1 MPKLG
6 LSIALP
12 TTPDTSPPWLDHN
25 QTDHWDRGSF
35 LSEEATA
42 AKARQD
48 APVPAYSW
56 YALGVLVLVYV
67 LNFIDR
73 QILSILAND
82 IKADLGVDDAYLGFL
97 YGTAFAVFYSLFGIP
112 LGKLADSWKRTRLL
126 AIGLTLW
133 STMTALSG
141 FAKTATVLTVARIGV
156 GVGEATASPSAYSL
170 ISDWFPARLRATAL
184 AVYSSGLYIGGGVSI
199 WIGALIVEQWNA
211 AYPGGGPLGLA
222 GWQAAF
228 LAVGIPGLLLALW
241 VLTLKEPV
249 RGAIDGLPAPENPA
263 PFTGF
268 MRELVEVIPP
278 FTLIGAMLRG
288 PQAVV
293 INLAGLAFFAA
304 AALGLSQLVP
314 ASANLIPGTAD
325 GSFRVSDQWLFLA
338 VGYYAVFSWA
348 MGLRARDLPTFRL
361 TWGSPAFLCVILGYG
376 TVAFMAYANSYWGA
390 PYAERVLGVS
400 KYDLGLW
407 LGAPGALAGFLGVVL
422 GGRMADYLLQ
432 HRPDGRILVIL
443 FGLLTP
449 VPVVYFNFTTESL
462 PVFYVLSFF
471 VNMLTASALG
481 AAAASSQAL
490 VLPRMRGVATATFF
504 LATTLVGLGLGP
516 FMAGYVSAINGDD
529 LSTGVL
535 STLVVTPF
543 GLALLIGAMVLFPRA
558 IVQIRQRAEA
568 AGEVFPAD

>member
-1 MPKLG
+1 M
-6 LSIALP
+6 
-12 TTPDTSPPWLDHN
+12 
-25 QTDHWDRGSF
+25 
-35 LSEEATA
+35 SEEAIA
-42 AKARQD
+42 PQGREN

-56 YALGVLVLVYV
+56 YALSVLVLVYV

-97 YGTAFAVFYSLFGIP
+97 YGTAFAVFYALFGIP
-112 LGKLADSWKRTRLL
+112 LGKLADGWKRTRLL

-141 FAKTATVLTVARIGV
+141 FARNATVLTVARIGV

-184 AVYSSGLYIGGGVSI
+184 AIYSSGLYIGGGVSI
-199 WIGALIVEQWNA
+199 WIGALIVENWNA

-228 LAVGIPGLLLALW
+228 LAVGIPGLMLAIW
-241 VLTLKEPV
+241 VMTLREPV
-249 RGAIDGLPAPENPA
+249 RGAIDGLPTPENPA

-268 MRELVEVIPP
+268 LRELVEVIPP
-278 FTLIGAMLRG
+278 LTIIGAAIRG
-288 PQAVV
+288 PSALAL
-293 INLAGLAFFAA
+293 NLAGLALFGTL
-304 AALGLSQLVP
+304 ALGLTQLVP
-314 ASANLIPGTAD
+314 ASANLAPGFED
-325 GSFRVSDQWLFLA
+325 GSFKVSDQWLFLGI
-338 VGYYAVFSWA
+338 GYYAVFSWA
-348 MGLRARDLPTFRL
+348 MGLKARDLPTFRL

-376 TVAFMAYANSYWGA
+376 TVAFMSYSISYWGA
-390 PYAERVLGVS
+390 PYAERVLGAS
-400 KYDLGLW
+400 KYELGFF
-407 LGAPGALAGFLGVVL
+407 LGMPGALAGFLGVVL
-422 GGRMADYLLQ
+422 GGRMADFLLGW
-432 HRPDGRILVIL
+432 RPNGRIFVIL

-449 VPVVYFNFTTESL
+449 VPVVYFAFTTSSL
-462 PVFYVLSFF
+462 PAFYVLSFF
-471 VNMLTASALG
+471 ANMLTASALG

-535 STLVVTPF
+535 STLIITPF
-543 GLALLIGAMVLFPRA
+543 GLVLLIGALVLFPAAMAQMRS
-558 IVQIRQRAEA
+558 RAEA
-568 AGEVFPAD
+568 AGEVLEPGQ